1 MQLRLAVLCITFAG
15 QKEVVLD
22 AQRKGEKKR
31 ERQKRYDKHKTQTDE
46 TLIYGDAFLFQQE
59 AWF

>member
-1 MQLRLAVLCITFAG
+1 MYHICWAKGSCVGCP
-15 QKEVVLD
+15 K
-22 AQRKGEKKR
+22 KGEKKKR

-59 AWF
+59 VWF